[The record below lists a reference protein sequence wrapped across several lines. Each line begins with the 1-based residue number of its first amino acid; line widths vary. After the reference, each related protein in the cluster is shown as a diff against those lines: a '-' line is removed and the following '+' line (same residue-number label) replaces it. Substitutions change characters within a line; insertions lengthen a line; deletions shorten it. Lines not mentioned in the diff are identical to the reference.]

1 MKNMLPLFFLLFACD
16 AVCQVNTILPSEATA
31 FYQNSMQRLK
41 PAIRNLIEKNASKLT
56 GKRVNTDSLMG
67 ELQKDPLLRTAS
79 AGDLKAIT
87 VLILVQASKNADN
100 NLKEL
105 VLQKRNDGNK
115 NDAEKEKDKQYASL
129 LLENKSEIAQKVALI
144 MMQNSLS
151 PEMTLDKFK

>member
-1 MKNMLPLFFLLFACD
+1 MKNMLPLLFLLFACD

-31 FYQNSMQRLK
+31 FYQNSMQHLK

-56 GKRVNTDSLMG
+56 GQKVNTDSLMR
-67 ELQKDPLLRTAS
+67 ELQKDPLLKTAS
-79 AGDLKAIT
+79 ADDLKAIT

-115 NDAEKEKDKQYASL
+115 NDAEKEKDKQYAL
-129 LLENKSEIAQKVALI
+129 LLAENKSEIAEMVASILI
-144 MMQNSLS
+144 KSSFS
-151 PEMTLDKFK
+151 PTMTLDKFK

>member
-1 MKNMLPLFFLLFACD
+1 MLPLLFLLFGCD
-16 AVCQVNTILPSEATA
+16 AVCQVNTILPSEADA
-31 FYQNSMQRLK
+31 FYQNAMQNLK
-41 PAIRNLIEKNASKLT
+41 PAVRILIEKNAGKLT
-56 GKRVNTDSLMG
+56 GQKVNKDSLMR

>member
-1 MKNMLPLFFLLFACD
+1 MLPLLFLFFACD

-31 FYQNSMQRLK
+31 FYENAMQHLK
-41 PAIRNLIEKNASKLT
+41 PAAIRNLIEKNASKLT
-56 GKRVNTDSLMG
+56 GQKVNTDSLMR
-67 ELQKDPLLRTAS
+67 ELQKDPLLKTAS
-79 AGDLKAIT
+79 TGDLKAIT

-115 NDAEKEKDKQYASL
+115 NDAEKEKDKQYASV
-129 LLENKSEIAQKVALI
+129 LLENKSEIAQKVSLI
-144 MMQNSLS
+144 MVQNSIS

>member
-1 MKNMLPLFFLLFACD
+1 M
-16 AVCQVNTILPSEATA
+16 
-31 FYQNSMQRLK
+31 R
-41 PAIRNLIEKNASKLT
+41 
-56 GKRVNTDSLMG
+56 

>member
-1 MKNMLPLFFLLFACD
+1 
-16 AVCQVNTILPSEATA
+16 
-31 FYQNSMQRLK
+31 
-41 PAIRNLIEKNASKLT
+41 
-56 GKRVNTDSLMG
+56 
-67 ELQKDPLLRTAS
+67 
-79 AGDLKAIT
+79 
-87 VLILVQASKNADN
+87 
-100 NLKEL
+100 LKEL

>member
-1 MKNMLPLFFLLFACD
+1 MKNMLPLLFLLFACD

-31 FYQNSMQRLK
+31 FYQNAMQHLK

-56 GKRVNTDSLMG
+56 GQKVNTDSLMRK
-67 ELQKDPLLRTAS
+67 LQKDPLLKTAS
-79 AGDLKAIT
+79 TGDLKAIT

-115 NDAEKEKDKQYASL
+115 NDAEK
-129 LLENKSEIAQKVALI
+129 
-144 MMQNSLS
+144 
-151 PEMTLDKFK
+151 

>member
-31 FYQNSMQRLK
+31 FYQNSMQHLK

-56 GKRVNTDSLMG
+56 GQKVNTDSLMR